1 MLLIPFHSGRN
12 GRNFSCRY
20 ANRYRKPPRSTSG
33 QISGCFRQFRPIL
46 AGMEISAGTGFW
58 VKKKKK
64 NSNVQTTPFWTWL
77 KDLTHTLFLS
87 FFHSQIPHSLPS
99 FSSHCRRAR
108 AHCRCSALS
117 ITRLSHTHLSLT
129 LSQSHSLGLNSQ
141 GILSLLSLSRIQASV
156 QPNHFFFLMICFVV
170 KI

>member
-1 MLLIPFHSGRN
+1 MQTGTGNPLV
-12 GRNFSCRY
+12 
-20 ANRYRKPPRSTSG
+20 PPRAR
-33 QISGCFRQFRPIL
+33 FRGVSARFVCSDQFRPIST
-46 AGMEISAGTGFW
+46 GMEISAGTGFW
-58 VKKKKK
+58 VKKKK
-64 NSNVQTTPFWTWL
+64 NSNVQTTLFWTWL
-77 KDLTHTLFLS
+77 KDLTQTLFLS

-99 FSSHCRRAR
+99 FLSHCHCAR

-156 QPNHFFFLMICFVV
+156 QPNQFFFFLMICFVV